1 MERITIL
8 LCAAV
13 AVGEVAVFV
22 PVIAYEIFEGPAASV
37 DAGEPEVIET
47 TGEVVS

>member
-1 MERITIL
+1 MKPIVVL

-13 AVGEVAVFV
+13 L
-22 PVIAYEIFEGPAASV
+22 
-37 DAGEPEVIET
+37 DAPPNVEVIET